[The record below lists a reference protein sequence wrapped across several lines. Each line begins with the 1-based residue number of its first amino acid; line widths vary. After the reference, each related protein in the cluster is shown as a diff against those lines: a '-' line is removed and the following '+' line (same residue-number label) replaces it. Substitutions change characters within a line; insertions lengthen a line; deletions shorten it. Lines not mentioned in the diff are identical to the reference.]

1 MVEIS
6 NRDIF
11 CGFVS
16 DDQPYSENHHSL
28 SFATGIDRE
37 MFLSD
42 TFYWQDQ
49 VRHYWRL
56 MDVEEKN
63 IRNVMDLNAFLGGF
77 AVALSTWPVW
87 VMNAVPISMNN
98 TLPAIYDRG
107 LVGAFHNWYENF

>member
-16 DDQPYSENHHSL
+16 ENQHSF

-87 VMNAVPISMNN
+87 VMNVVPISMNNN